1 MGHCEAPRQQLGVQ
15 CLAQGHFD
23 MRTGKAGDQ
32 TANLVIKGPHYL
44 LTENV
49 FGKHDNSEDILRE
62 TGVHF
67 LLSGYKK
74 TYFYNSASMASTSY
88 LETFK
93 PNQKQDCW

>member
-1 MGHCEAPRQQLGVQ
+1 
-15 CLAQGHFD
+15 
-23 MRTGKAGDQ
+23 MRTEEAGDQ

-49 FGKHDNSEDILRE
+49 FGKHDNSDDILRE

-67 LLSGYKK
+67 LLSGCEKHS
-74 TYFYNSASMASTSY
+74 YFHNSASMASTSY

-93 PNQKQDCW
+93 TNQKQDCW